1 MGNLLYLAMAV
12 GLSTLGVCVLWL
24 VRHRPRSMQSRIDA
38 FSRELQALAPTEIRA
53 RRSEIHLK
61 GVKPMPARPRT
72 DGGAPKRGTRPEA
85 PVDAAAG
92 AQRRGRGASRSGERR
107 KPRDAEQ

>member
-38 FSRELQALAPTEIRA
+38 FSRELQALAPAETRA
-53 RRSEIHLK
+53 QRSEVHLK
-61 GVKPMPARPRT
+61 GVKPMPARPR
-72 DGGAPKRGTRPEA
+72 GSGAGRKGASRRES
-85 PVDAAAG
+85 PVDATAG
-92 AQRRGRGASRSGERR
+92 ARRRGRVAPRSGERLP
-107 KPRDAEQ
+107 PRDGE

>member
-38 FSRELQALAPTEIRA
+38 FSRELQALAPAETRA
-53 RRSEIHLK
+53 QRSEIHLK
-61 GVKPMPARPRT
+61 GVKPMPVRPRGT
-72 DGGAPKRGTRPEA
+72 GTKPGRGEA
-85 PVDAAAG
+85 PVDATTG
-92 AQRRGRGASRSGERR
+92 ARRRGRSGPRPGERR
-107 KPRDAEQ
+107 MPRDKE